1 MIERCPGVF
10 LYTPPIGTPTPV
22 VFDVPR
28 SGREYPSGFRTD
40 APFADVHFMVSMHVE
55 ELWGLAPEAG
65 CGLLQATFPNNWI
78 DANRGLADLDP
89 DLLAEPWPDPLAPTD
104 KSARLGLGLIHSR
117 TYTGHALQPRKL
129 TVAEVNER
137 IDTCWRPYHDRLE
150 ALIAAQ
156 REAAGV
162 AFHLSCHCM
171 GTIGPVTAHD
181 HGQRRRDFCLS
192 DRDGMTSSRGFIDA
206 VAAALRSHGYSVS
219 INDPFKGAESIRLHG
234 NPAAGVHSVQIETI
248 KELFFS
254 EATFEK
260 KPEFD
265 RVRADMGKVAA
276 EIAAYAHAQAGSQA
290 G

>member
-1 MIERCPGVF
+1 MIERCPGVY
-10 LYTPPIGTPTPV
+10 LYTPPSGTPAPV

-28 SGREYPSGFRTD
+28 SGREYPSAFRTD

-89 DLLAEPWPDPLAPTD
+89 DLLAEPWPDPLTPTD

-117 TYTGHALQPRKL
+117 TYAGHALQPRKL
-129 TVAEVNER
+129 TVAEVRQR
-137 IDTCWRPYHDRLE
+137 IDTCWQPYHDRLA

-171 GTIGPVTAHD
+171 GTIGPATAHD

-192 DRDGMTSSRGFIDA
+192 DRDGTTSSRGFVDA
-206 VAAALRSHGYSVS
+206 VAAAIRSHGYSVS
-219 INDPFKGAESIRLHG
+219 INDPFKGAESIRLHA
-234 NPAAGVHSVQIETI
+234 NPAGGVHSVQIETI

-260 KPEFD
+260 HPGFNQ
-265 RVRADMGKVAA
+265 VRSDMGKVAA
-276 EIAAYAHAQAGSQA
+276 EIAAFARSRARPR
-290 G
+290 

>member
-1 MIERCPGVF
+1 MIERRAGVY
-10 LYTPPIGTPTPV
+10 LYTPPAGTPAPV

-28 SGREYPSGFRTD
+28 SGREYPSAFRTD
-40 APFADVHFMVSMHVE
+40 APFAEVHFMVSMHVE

-65 CGLLQATFPNNWI
+65 CGLLHATFPNNWI

-89 DLLAEPWPDPLAPTD
+89 DLLDEPWPDPLAPTD

-117 TYTGHALQPRKL
+117 TYGGHALQPRKL
-129 TVAEVNER
+129 TVAEVRQR
-137 IDTCWRPYHDRLE
+137 IDTCWRPYHDRLA
-150 ALIAAQ
+150 ALIADQ
-156 REAAGV
+156 RRAAGV

-171 GTIGPVTAHD
+171 GTIGPATAHD

-192 DRDGMTSSRGFIDA
+192 DRDGATSSRGFIDA
-206 VAAALRSHGYSVS
+206 VAAAIRSHGYSVS

-234 NPAAGVHSVQIETI
+234 DPAGGVHSVQIETI

-265 RVRADMGKVAA
+265 RVRSDMGKVAA
-276 EIAAYAHAQAGSQA
+276 EIAAYARSQA
-290 G
+290 TGTG